1 MKERAQR
8 GERWA
13 RRHGRSPYA
22 VMDTDEL
29 AQLPISQIADRDCA
43 LFLWA
48 TFPKLPDAFK
58 VIEAWGFTYKTVAF
72 TWAKLNPSGNGYKL
86 GMGFWTRGNAEIC
99 LLATRGHPKRQSK
112 SVRQLVVAP
121 VGEHSAK
128 PPVVRD
134 CIVELMG
141 NVPRLELFARP
152 PVPDGWDAT
161 GLDFDGRDVRVLQ
174 GSCFYKKAWVR
185 RKGRPSADLNPDGSL

>member
-8 GERWA
+8 GEKWA
-13 RRHGRSPYA
+13 RRHGRSPYD
-22 VMDTDEL
+22 VMNTDEL
-29 AQLPISQIADRDCA
+29 ARLPISQLAAPDSA

-48 TFPKLPDAFK
+48 TFPKLPDAFR

-99 LLATRGHPKRQSK
+99 LLATRGHPKRVSK
-112 SVRQLVVAP
+112 SVPQIVVAP

-152 PVPDGWDAT
+152 PVPSGWDAT
-161 GLDFDGRDVRVLQ
+161 GLDFDGRDVRRLLSEP
-174 GSCFYKKAWVR
+174 GD
-185 RKGRPSADLNPDGSL
+185 RPGWGMSPISATIRSLR